1 MTKVSVIIPNFNC
14 SQFLQRSIDSVLSQS
29 IEDLEVLIIDDGSTD
44 DSVSVIQNVT
54 DPRVRSIIQ
63 PRNTGGASALNIGI
77 RNTHAPLIAICNA
90 DDEWLPQKL
99 ATQLSFSD
107 RQSPGAIFSDCD
119 WIDETGR
126 SLSRQ
131 EVPEYNAF
139 KVHNKSRSEWIRT
152 LYKINCLCHPSV
164 LIRRQVYDDCGF
176 YDNRFRQLP
185 DFDMWLRLIQKFDI
199 FVVPEKLVR
208 FRLRTAGSNTSA
220 VSPANSTRDANET
233 ALILENF
240 FRSLDE
246 NEFVRA
252 FGSLKQ
258 PGSKYFS
265 LELEKIFF
273 LATTVFRFPTMLRNI
288 AGRFLF
294 EFLEDPENYKLA
306 ESYGENYDLIY
317 RLQGISTPFYSTRS
331 LSQLSAE
338 EKHDLMVWSASS
350 EDLVQVQSLSGRG
363 INFSAEDLVKQKE
376 LRIAALKQHIRELG
390 LLISE
395 SGAQREAFKFDLDAS
410 KHQVSALRQ
419 EVGELK
425 VKLNAIGNSRSWK
438 ITAPIRKLR
447 SQKKLW

>member
-1 MTKVSVIIPNFNC
+1 M
-14 SQFLQRSIDSVLSQS
+14 
-29 IEDLEVLIIDDGSTD
+29 
-44 DSVSVIQNVT
+44 
-54 DPRVRSIIQ
+54 
-63 PRNTGGASALNIGI
+63 
-77 RNTHAPLIAICNA
+77 
-90 DDEWLPQKL
+90 
-99 ATQLSFSD
+99 
-107 RQSPGAIFSDCD
+107 
-119 WIDETGR
+119 
-126 SLSRQ
+126 
-131 EVPEYNAF
+131 
-139 KVHNKSRSEWIRT
+139 
-152 LYKINCLCHPSV
+152 
-164 LIRRQVYDDCGF
+164 
-176 YDNRFRQLP
+176 
-185 DFDMWLRLIQKFDI
+185 
-199 FVVPEKLVR
+199 
-208 FRLRTAGSNTSA
+208 
-220 VSPANSTRDANET
+220 
-233 ALILENF
+233 
-240 FRSLDE
+240 
-246 NEFVRA
+246 
-252 FGSLKQ
+252 
-258 PGSKYFS
+258 
-265 LELEKIFF
+265 
-273 LATTVFRFPTMLRNI
+273 
-288 AGRFLF
+288 F

>member
-1 MTKVSVIIPNFNC
+1 MSKISVIIPNFNC
-14 SQFLQRSIDSVLSQS
+14 AQFLQRSIDSVLSQS

-63 PRNTGGASALNIGI
+63 PRNTGGASAINIGI
-77 RNTHAPLIAICNA
+77 RNTTAPLIAICNA

-99 ATQLSFSD
+99 AAQLSFSD
-107 RQSPGAIFSDCD
+107 KQSPGAIFSDCD
-119 WIDETGR
+119 WIDEAGR
-126 SLSRQ
+126 SLSRH
-131 EVPEYNAF
+131 EVPEYDVF
-139 KVHNKSRSEWIRT
+139 KVHNRSRNEWIRT
-152 LYKINCLCHPSV
+152 LFEINCLCHPSV
-164 LIRRQVYDDCGF
+164 LIRRQVYEDCGF

-185 DFDMWLRLIQKFDI
+185 DFDMWLRTIQKFDI

-220 VSPANSTRDANET
+220 VSPVNSTRDANEV

-258 PGSKYFS
+258 PGSRDFS
-265 LELEKIFF
+265 LHLEKIFF
-273 LATTVFRFPTMLRNI
+273 LAAKNFRFPTMLRNI

-294 EFLEDPENYKLA
+294 EFLEDPENYRLA

-317 RLQGISTPFYSTRS
+317 RLQGISTPFYSTHS
-331 LSQLSAE
+331 LGQLSAH
-338 EKHDLMVWSASS
+338 EKHDLMFGSPSS
-350 EDLVQVQSLSGRG
+350 KDSVQLQPSSERSINFLKEDLVR
-363 INFSAEDLVKQKE
+363 QKE
-376 LRIAALKQHIRELG
+376 LRIAALKQHIRELE

-395 SGAQREAFKFDLDAS
+395 SGAQREAFKFDLVGS
-410 KHQVSALRQ
+410 KHQIEALRK

-425 VKLNAIGNSRSWK
+425 VALSAIGNSRSWK
-438 ITAPIRKLR
+438 TTAPIRKLR
-447 SQKKLW
+447 SRKSLW